1 MAIDRIYINNFKSIR
16 ELNELKIR
24 PLNVL
29 IGANGVGKSNFIA
42 FFKLLNNIVEGKL
55 PSYIAANG
63 YADKILHFGK
73 KKSKE
78 LSGGIIFEKKEF
90 DTFNRYNFTLKPD
103 TINGLYFE
111 KEEAGGFDT
120 SIIDSNDIGHYF
132 SLNSTG
138 NKNSGLKE
146 FSLYYGYFKD
156 YFEQFRVFH
165 FHDTSSSA
173 PLKQPSK
180 LRDNAFLREDGSNL
194 AAFLYWISQKHPS
207 NFKLIEFAIR
217 SVAPFFDKFNLQPD
231 NLNSELIF
239 LSWLEKNSD
248 DYFDANNLSD
258 GSIRFIA
265 LTTVLLQPN
274 PPKTIIIDEPELGL
288 HPSAINKLA
297 SMIKMA
303 SAKSQIIISTQSVNL
318 VDQFEAEDII
328 VVDRNDGQSTFKRLN
343 KNELD
348 NWINDYNDDNN
359 YNMGELWSKNIIG
372 GMPYP
377 IA

>member
-42 FFKLLNNIVEGKL
+42 FFKLLNNIVENKL
-55 PSYIAANG
+55 PSYVASSG
-63 YADKILHFGK
+63 YADKVLHFGK

-78 LSGGIIFEKKEF
+78 MGGGIIFKKEEF
-90 DTFNRYNFTLKPD
+90 DTYNRYNFTLKPD

-111 KEEAGGFDT
+111 KEEVGFDT
-120 SIIDSNDIGHYF
+120 NIIDSNEVWHYF
-132 SLNSTG
+132 PLNSAG
-138 NKNSGLKE
+138 NKNSSLNE
-146 FSLYYGYFKD
+146 SFSYFGYFKE

-248 DYFDANNLSD
+248 DYFDPNNLSD
-258 GSIRFIA
+258 GSIRFVA

-328 VVDRNDGQSTFKRLN
+328 VVDRKDGQSTFKRLN

-372 GMPYP
+372 EMPYP

>member
-1 MAIDRIYINNFKSIR
+1 MAIDRIYINNFKSIKQLD
-16 ELNELKIR
+16 EISIR

-29 IGANGVGKSNFIA
+29 IGANGVGKSNFIS
-42 FFKLLNNIVEGKL
+42 FFKLLNNIAESRL
-55 PSYIAANG
+55 PSYIASNG
-63 YADKILHFGK
+63 YADKVLYFGK

-78 LSGGIIFEKKEF
+78 LSGGIVFRKEGEKP
-90 DTFNRYNFTLKPD
+90 DNRYDFTLKPD
-103 TINGLYFE
+103 TTNGLYFE
-111 KEEAGGFDT
+111 KE
-120 SIIDSNDIGHYF
+120 IIGTNNIDGNEYWHYSKVDSIGH
-132 SLNSTG
+132 
-138 NKNSGLKE
+138 KNSGLKQITA
-146 FSLYYGYFKD
+146 SHLDYLKD

-180 LRDNAFLREDGSNL
+180 LRDNAYLKEDGSNL
-194 AAFLYWISQKHPS
+194 AAFLYWISQKYPS
-207 NFKLIEFAIR
+207 NFKLIEFAVR
-217 SVAPFFDKFNLQPD
+217 SIAPFFDKFNLQPD
-231 NLNSELIF
+231 NLNSDLIF

-288 HPSAINKLA
+288 HPSAIHKLA

-318 VDQFEAEDII
+318 LDQFEADDII
-328 VVDRNDGQSTFKRLN
+328 VVDRKEGQSVFKRLDRI
-343 KNELD
+343 ELE
-348 NWINDYNDDNN
+348 NWIEEYS
-359 YNMGELWSKNIIG
+359 MGELWGKNIIG
-372 GMPYP
+372 GTP
-377 IA
+377 

>member
-16 ELNELKIR
+16 QLDEFKIGS
-24 PLNVL
+24 LNVL

-42 FFKLLNNIVEGKL
+42 FFKLLNSISESKL
-55 PSYIAANG
+55 PFYIANNG
-63 YADKILHFGK
+63 YADKVLHFGK

-78 LSGGIIFEKKEF
+78 LSGGIFFRKEGGNPS
-90 DTFNRYNFTLKPD
+90 NRYDFTLKPD
-103 TINGLYFE
+103 TANGLYFE
-111 KEEAGGFDT
+111 KEIGGFNVFLEGYNENWDYI
-120 SIIDSNDIGHYF
+120 SLESN
-132 SLNSTG
+132 G

-146 FSLYYGYFKD
+146 HSAQRFDYLKD
-156 YFEQFRVFH
+156 YFEQFRIFH

-180 LRDNAFLREDGSNL
+180 LRDNAFLKEDGSNL

-231 NLNSELIF
+231 NLNSDLIF

-265 LTTVLLQPN
+265 LTTVLLQPK

-288 HPSAINKLA
+288 HPSAIHKLA

-318 VDQFEAEDII
+318 LDQFEAEDII
-328 VVDRNDGQSTFKRLN
+328 VVDRKDGQSTFKRLI
-343 KNELD
+343 KSELD

-372 GMPYP
+372 GTP
-377 IA
+377 

>member
-1 MAIDRIYINNFKSIR
+1 MRIIW
-16 ELNELKIR
+16 
-24 PLNVL
+24 L
-29 IGANGVGKSNFIA
+29 IIA
-42 FFKLLNNIVEGKL
+42 KNTN
-55 PSYIAANG
+55 
-63 YADKILHFGK
+63 GK
-73 KKSKE
+73 KGNKK
-78 LSGGIIFEKKEF
+78 LRGGIVFKTADGI
-90 DTFNRYNFTLKPD
+90 TNNRYDFVLKPD
-103 TINGLYFE
+103 NANGFYFE
-111 KEEAGGFDT
+111 KEMGGFNIFAKGYGENWDYM
-120 SIIDSNDIGHYF
+120 SLESN
-132 SLNSTG
+132 G
-138 NKNSGLKE
+138 NKSSGLKE
-146 FSLYYGYFKD
+146 HTAQRFD
-156 YFEQFRVFH
+156 YLKEHFEQFRVFH

-239 LSWLEKNSD
+239 LSWLEKKSD

-328 VVDRNDGQSTFKRLN
+328 VVDRNDGQSTFKRLD

-359 YNMGELWSKNIIG
+359 YNLGELWSKNIIG
-372 GMPYP
+372 GMP
-377 IA
+377 